1 MNYSFEEINQKV
13 NVAIGVLFKNDAF
26 LLENDVNERS
36 VSHKL
41 AEYLQKQFPD
51 WNVDCEYNRM
61 KNQNND
67 EEYITKKLKLS
78 IEDIKSDDAHAKT
91 VYPDIIIHKRGTEH
105 NLLVIEIKRYSN
117 NSSKEFDFQKLKAF
131 TSELEYALGL
141 YIEFNRINEPV
152 LKWFKDGEEI

>member
-1 MNYSFEEINQKV
+1 MNYSFEEINRKV

-36 VSHKL
+36 DSHKL

-51 WNVDCEYNRM
+51 WDVDCEYNRM

-67 EEYITKKLKLS
+67 EEYITKKLNLN
-78 IEDIKSDDAHAKT
+78 IENIRSDDVYAKT

-105 NLLVIEIKRYSN
+105 NLLVIEIKRHSN
-117 NSSKEFDFQKLKAF
+117 NSSKEFDFIKLKAF